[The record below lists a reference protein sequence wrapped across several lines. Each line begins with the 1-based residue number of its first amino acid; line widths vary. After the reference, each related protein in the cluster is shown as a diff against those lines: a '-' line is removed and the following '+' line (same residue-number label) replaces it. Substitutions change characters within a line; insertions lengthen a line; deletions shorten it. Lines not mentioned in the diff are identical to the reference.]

1 MFKAKRAFSGFS
13 VDDIAE
19 AKRFYEET
27 LGMDVTEDH
36 GLMHLRIGGGADV
49 LVYPKSNH
57 APATFTVLN
66 IPVSNVDEAVDELA
80 KRGVRF
86 ETYRQ
91 PDLKT
96 DERGIM
102 RGQGPTIAWFKDP
115 AGNIL
120 SVIEEETAGG
130 A

>member
-1 MFKAKRAFSGFS
+1 MFKATKAFSGFS
-13 VDDIAE
+13 VDDLAK

-27 LGMDVTEDH
+27 LGMDVAEDR
-36 GLMHLRIGGGADV
+36 GLMHLRIGSGADV

-57 APATFTVLN
+57 APATFTILN
-66 IPVSNVDEAVDELA
+66 IPVANVDEAVDELA

-86 ETYRQ
+86 ETYSQ
-91 PDLKT
+91 PDLRT

-120 SVIEEETAGG
+120 SVIEEQTAG